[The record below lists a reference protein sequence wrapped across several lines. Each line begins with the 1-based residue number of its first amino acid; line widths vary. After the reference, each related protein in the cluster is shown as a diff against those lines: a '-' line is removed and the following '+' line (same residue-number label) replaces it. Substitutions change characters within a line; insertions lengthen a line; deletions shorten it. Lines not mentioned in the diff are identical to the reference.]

1 MRPMPEQPQLIYL
14 EPDDEITSVV
24 RRLRAAEGSS
34 VVIVAPGR
42 SRATSSSVALRLL
55 AQVAAEEKR
64 SLALVADPATR
75 AVAAEA
81 GIPAFASVAEATSG
95 KVALEAAGATP
106 RAPIHVVRGLPE
118 SAAGGAVAGLAAA
131 SARAGRGD
139 ETVAVRLPPK
149 PRAGSGRGVRRRVAL
164 PKWPWLAGAL
174 LVALVVAAALLPGAT
189 VTIMPAT
196 QPVGPK
202 AYQLQLPVAGHQAGQ
217 LSVTSPGTATG
228 VRSDLVAA
236 TGTVTFFNWNTV
248 AVEVPKGTQVSAG
261 GTIAF
266 TTTDRIVVPR
276 GTFVQQK
283 PGQRSAGVVAVA
295 GGPSGNVAA
304 QAIDTVDNASVRS
317 SLRGLP
323 DNPNRLVTNP
333 EAAAGG
339 LETPHPVIQQL
350 DVDAVVTAIQKD
362 LAAQLTAALAAH
374 PDRFFAGQPAAEIPQ
389 IVIPPDL
396 VGRQDQAT
404 FDLTGTLAF
413 DRSSV
418 LKTDVEAAAREKLLT
433 DATAPP
439 AGTTVLPESIAIE
452 LGAASAS
459 GDVMTIAVSVRAAA
473 AAAID
478 KVAVRDQVAGL
489 TKPEAQARLAGLGQV
504 QIDLWPG
511 WLDRLPRI
519 PFRISIETAVQ
530 APAASPSP

>member
-75 AVAAEA
+75 AVAGEA
-81 GIPAFASVAEATSG
+81 GIAAYASVAEATSG
-95 KVALEAAGATP
+95 KVALEGAGVTP
-106 RAPIHVVRGLPE
+106 RAPIHVVRGLPD

-131 SARAGRGD
+131 ARPGRGD

-149 PRAGSGRGVRRRVAL
+149 PAAGSARGVRRRPAL

-174 LVALVVAAALLPGAT
+174 LVAFVVAAALLPGAT
-189 VTIMPAT
+189 VTITPAT

-202 AYQLQLPVAGHQAGQ
+202 AYQLQLPVAGRQSGE
-217 LSVTSPGTATG
+217 LSATSHGSATG
-228 VRSDLVAA
+228 TRSDLVAA

-248 AVEVPKGTQVSAG
+248 AVEVPKGTQVSTG

-276 GTFVQQK
+276 GHFAPQQQ
-283 PGQRSAGVVAVA
+283 PGQKSVGVVAVA
-295 GGPSGNVAA
+295 GGPSGNVQA
-304 QAIDTVDNASVRS
+304 QAIDTIDDANVRS
-317 SLRGLP
+317 FLRGLP
-323 DNPNRLVTNP
+323 DNPNRLVTNADP
-333 EAAAGG
+333 TAGG

-350 DVDAVVTAIQKD
+350 DVDAAVATLKAD
-362 LAAQLTAALAAH
+362 LSSQLAAALASH
-374 PDRFFAGQPAAEIPQ
+374 PEWLFAAPPADETPQ

-396 VGRQDQAT
+396 VGKEDTAT

-413 DRSSV
+413 DRPYV
-418 LKTDVEAAAREKLLT
+418 LKTDAEAAAGEKLLA
-433 DATAPP
+433 DASAPP
-439 AGTTVLPESIAIE
+439 VGTVVVPESIAIE

-459 GDVMTIAVSVRAAA
+459 GDLMTVAVSVRAAA

-478 KVAVRDQVAGL
+478 KVAVRDQIAGL
-489 TKPEAQARLAGLGQV
+489 TRQEAQAKFGGLGKV
-504 QIDLWPG
+504 EIDLWPA

-519 PFRISIETAVQ
+519 PFRINVETRLP
-530 APAASPSP
+530 APTASPSP